1 MQPPPLS
8 LVPSIRSEEILPN
21 VIIIIII
28 KTCQSQIDI
37 SNIIS
42 RASSKYKKNGM
53 EANLRNTIFYYL
65 PRYEM
70 KAGANEEKN

>member
-21 VIIIIII
+21 VIIII

-70 KAGANEEKN
+70 KAGANEEKNWL

>member
-21 VIIIIII
+21 VIIII

-70 KAGANEEKN
+70 KAGAN

>member
-21 VIIIIII
+21 VIIII

>member
-8 LVPSIRSEEILPN
+8 LVPSVRSEEILPN
-21 VIIIIII
+21 VIIII

>member
-70 KAGANEEKN
+70 KAGAN

>member
-8 LVPSIRSEEILPN
+8 LVPS
-21 VIIIIII
+21 II

>member
-21 VIIIIII
+21 VIIIII

>member
-21 VIIIIII
+21 VIIII

-53 EANLRNTIFYYL
+53 EATLRNTIFYYL